1 MMSYF
6 IRQPKE
12 FSAIKPNLISC
23 FEFGKELNSM
33 FSNKD
38 YDLTFTNM
46 EVFKNDILT
55 LKDYYMHFILLQ
67 LEKTYENAEEPSL
80 EKN

>member
-1 MMSYF
+1 MSYF

-55 LKDYYMHFILLQ
+55 I
-67 LEKTYENAEEPSL
+67 
-80 EKN
+80 

>member
-1 MMSYF
+1 MSYF

-12 FSAIKPNLISC
+12 FAVIKPKLIST
-23 FEFGKELNSM
+23 FEFGKELDSI

-38 YDLTFTNM
+38 YDLTFKNM

-55 LKDYYMHFILLQ
+55 I
-67 LEKTYENAEEPSL
+67 
-80 EKN
+80 